1 MKRNV
6 LNNIIMGNKR
16 KDPVYQTVIT
26 DLAIS
31 GVVPRD
37 KAEKLLGYKIPS
49 FLKLDDGTHLDDEPV
64 EEHKKPVKEASKEKK
79 KDPLADGLGL

>member
-31 GVVPRD
+31 GIITRD

-49 FLKLDDGTHLDDEPV
+49 FLRLDDGTHLDDEPV
-64 EEHKKPVKEASKEKK
+64 EEQKKHVKEAPKEKK

>member
-1 MKRNV
+1 MRRNV
-6 LNNIIMGNKR
+6 LNNIIMANKR
-16 KDPVYQTVIT
+16 KDAVYQTVIT

-31 GVVPRD
+31 GVMPRD

-49 FLKLDDGTHLDDEPV
+49 FLHLEDGTHLDDESG
-64 EEHKKPVKEASKEKK
+64 EKKVSKDVQKDKK